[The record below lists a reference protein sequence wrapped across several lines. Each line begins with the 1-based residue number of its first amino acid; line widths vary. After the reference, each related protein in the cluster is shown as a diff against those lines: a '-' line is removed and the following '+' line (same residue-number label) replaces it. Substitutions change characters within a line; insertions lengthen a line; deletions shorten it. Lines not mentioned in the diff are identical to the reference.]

1 MSPPATFN
9 LESPAFC
16 CHLISVVYMTIS
28 TSSTQGWSSV
38 TYHQRELNLS
48 PLHSQIHQF
57 YRQIYHFHHQ
67 YTFTIIKMSAP
78 VGPLM
83 QSLRTLPE
91 RGRQGVNNL
100 RQRLFQQGEKPKKE
114 GQILRTSF
122 SVHRPVWITAGGGV
136 YTSLAAVL
144 LTMRYLKRV

>member
-1 MSPPATFN
+1 MPRMSPPATFN

-48 PLHSQIHQF
+48 PLYSQIHQF

-100 RQRLFQQGEKPKKE
+100 RQRLFQQGM
-114 GQILRTSF
+114 F
-122 SVHRPVWITAGGGV
+122 
-136 YTSLAAVL
+136 
-144 LTMRYLKRV
+144 